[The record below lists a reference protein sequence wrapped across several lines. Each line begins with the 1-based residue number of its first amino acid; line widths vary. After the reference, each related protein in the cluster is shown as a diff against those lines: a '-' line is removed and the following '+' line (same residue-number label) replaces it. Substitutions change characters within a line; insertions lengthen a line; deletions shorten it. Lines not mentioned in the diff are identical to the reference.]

1 MERAAVDLIPFAM
14 ETASTIRRQSSR
26 NASLPPSGH
35 SLNLPMR
42 SLTHDIEIAK
52 AELTDIISD
61 SRRMGTLVASE
72 ETCPSQ
78 GVSNKRK
85 IVDSVARKRKTKQHN
100 SDDEGNDEG
109 MYDSNHPREEMH
121 KRVKIG
127 DGAII
132 SKEKKG
138 I

>member
-1 MERAAVDLIPFAM
+1 MTRVRAKG
-14 ETASTIRRQSSR
+14 SS
-26 NASLPPSGH
+26 LQH
-35 SLNLPMR
+35 SKKLCLLPMR

-85 IVDSVARKRKTKQHN
+85 IADSVARKRKTKQHN
-100 SDDEGNDEG
+100 SDGEGNDEG

-132 SKEKKG
+132 SKREEGNLKCRHPRVY
-138 I
+138 